1 MKRLLFIALMAM
13 FVGCAPTPEKVA
25 QNLIK
30 DYLQKTLDDPS
41 SYEAVEFGQLDTIKH
56 LWVDYAAELQE
67 QIEAEE
73 KIVELY
79 QESIK
84 TYQGYIAD
92 YKKMAYIIDTREYIA
107 DLEKEI
113 DGDKKSITEHSAQ
126 LDSLKVEISKE
137 AEWEEFKGLKMTHSF
152 RSATPLGKMLLKLTF
167 KFDKELTKVESAEL
181 AE

>member
-1 MKRLLFIALMAM
+1 MKKIIIIALMAM
-13 FVGCAPTPEKVA
+13 FVGCAPKPEQVA

-30 DYLQKTLDDPS
+30 EYLQKTLDDPS

-73 KIVELY
+73 NIIEMY
-79 QESIK
+79 QKSIK

-92 YKKMAYIIDTREYIA
+92 YKKMAYIDTRKYIA

-137 AEWEEFKGLKMTHSF
+137 AEWEEFKGLRMTHSF
-152 RSATPLGKMLLKLTF
+152 RSVTPLGKMLLKLEF
-167 KFDKELTKVESAEL
+167 KFDKALTTVESAEL
-181 AE
+181 TE